1 MSREQLYVYESRKRR
16 GGGLLV
22 HVSSY
27 VYARPTNKRTLA
39 RRAARGGGL
48 LAQLHRES
56 RDIGGR
62 FHGCHSLPRGVA
74 EYVRREPHLLR
85 RCHDG
90 CRLVSSSSCTP
101 LTRLFTPRTRL
112 LHASCTPLARL
123 LHASYTP
130 RARLLH
136 ASCTPLARLLP
147 HLLRRCHGGCVQS
160 PPQPSRLPAAMLC
173 GRMLTYDVCYA
184 DVC

>member
-27 VYARPTNKRTLA
+27 VYARPTNERTLA

-101 LTRLFTPRTRL
+101 LTRLLHASCTPRTRL
-112 LHASCTPLARL
+112 VHASCTPLARL
-123 LHASYTP
+123 LHASCTP
-130 RARLLH
+130 RTRLVH
-136 ASCTPLARLLP
+136 ASCTPLARLLHACYLISFVGVTAVVAKAP
-147 HLLRRCHGGCVQS
+147 PNRRACPLL
-160 PPQPSRLPAAMLC
+160 
-173 GRMLTYDVCYA
+173 CYA